1 MKTNIEIEIVRT
13 AFGGDGIGMLDG
25 KTCFV
30 EGALPG
36 ETVIARVLQ
45 DKKSYLRARV
55 VKVLVPS
62 ESRAV
67 PPCPYVERCGGCQY
81 QHVSYEEELRLKE
94 AQLRDFFERSL
105 GAAGSV
111 MKSIRRSPGE
121 YGSRNS
127 VTLHRTRP
135 EDRRPQRLGFVS
147 RDNKSMVA
155 VDNCLLA
162 DPRLMPVFRAEHMLP
177 KGKDRMTFRL
187 TEQGIPVS
195 DKEEAYPRIKIGGE
209 SLVAGSRG
217 FFQNNLA
224 VTGLLTEQVA
234 AWARR
239 FSPANFFDL
248 YAGVGTFT
256 FLSARDVPNIFC
268 IEESAASLA
277 ALRMNRQEKRP
288 QGIEIV
294 EGRVEKAF
302 PLVLPRAKKGGVMLC
317 LDPPRAGLEASLT
330 RFIAAQT
337 GIDQIVYVSCDPATL
352 VRDLKTLLAGGRY
365 ALAEAVPFDMFP
377 RTKHVET
384 AALLVRAEG
393 R

>member
-1 MKTNIEIEIVRT
+1 MTNVEIEIIRS
-13 AFGGDGIGMLDG
+13 AFGGDGIGTLDG

-36 ETVIARVLQ
+36 ETVIAKVLQ
-45 DKKSYLRARV
+45 DKKTYLRAHV

-62 ESRAV
+62 KSRVV

-94 AQLRDFFERSL
+94 TQLRDFFERSL
-105 GAAGSV
+105 GAEGSV
-111 MKSIRRSPGE
+111 VRPIRRSPGE
-121 YGSRNS
+121 YGTRNS

-135 EDRRPQRLGFVS
+135 DDRRPQRLGFVS
-147 RDNKSMVA
+147 RDNKTMLA
-155 VDNCLLA
+155 VDRCLLA
-162 DPRLMPVFRAEHMLP
+162 DPRLEGVFRAEQLLP

-187 TEQGIPVS
+187 TREGAVVS

-209 SLVAGSRG
+209 ALVAGPRG

-224 VTGLLTEQVA
+224 VTGLLVEQIALWVH
-234 AWARR
+234 R
-239 FSPANFFDL
+239 FRPANFFDL

-256 FLSARDVPNIFC
+256 FLSAGEVPNIFC

-277 ALRMNRQEKRP
+277 ALRMNRDERRP
-288 QGIEIV
+288 QGLEII

-302 PLVLPRAKKGGVMLC
+302 PIVLPRAKNGGVMIC
-317 LDPPRAGLEASLT
+317 LDPPRAGLDAHLA
-330 RFIAAQT
+330 RFITAQT
-337 GIDQIVYVSCDPATL
+337 GIDQVVYVSCDPATL
-352 VRDLKTLLAGGRY
+352 ARDLKLILGGGRY
-365 ALAEAVPFDMFP
+365 TLSEAVPFDMFP

-384 AALLVRAEG
+384 AVLLIRKEG